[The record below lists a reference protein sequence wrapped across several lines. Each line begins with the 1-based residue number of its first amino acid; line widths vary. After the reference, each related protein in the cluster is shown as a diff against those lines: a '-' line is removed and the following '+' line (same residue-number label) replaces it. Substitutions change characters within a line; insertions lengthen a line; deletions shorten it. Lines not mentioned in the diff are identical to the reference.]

1 MKRILILCSIIF
13 FTGLQDNLRLIE
25 ENLIFYPGRI
35 DYPVGNNPWSI
46 ASGDFNNDGKQD
58 IVTANKENDNVAL
71 LTGNGDGTFNG
82 ASGYSVGDMPLTV
95 ISDYFNQDDYPD
107 LATSNFGSDNISVL
121 LGNGDG
127 TFQTATN
134 YNSGITTRC
143 IQSED
148 FNGDGYQDLA
158 VTNRDNF
165 SVSILIG
172 RGDGVF
178 NDAMEFS
185 TGQIKPRLLVA
196 GKFNSDTTVDL
207 AFTHAE
213 AVELRSDIVGIL
225 PGNGDGTFG
234 NVIITYVDSIGH
246 FRNATSISKGDFN
259 KDNVPDLAVGVDVTG
274 GEETDYVSIMLNN
287 GDASFS
293 NATPLQL
300 GYEGDKPFYIT
311 TAFFDSDDNPDLIIT
326 GSGANTVSVHLGNG
340 DGTFITENYYT
351 TAQYPRWITINDFND
366 DFNLDVVTANEGSTL
381 GGTASIFLGNGDGSL
396 IISPT
401 VVVDTTQPY
410 AGIAKDLN
418 LDGDIDLA
426 VANWGLSNVTNG
438 VLSILNGNGD
448 GTFSLTGSY
457 TIGKAAK
464 VIIAEK
470 FNNDEYT
477 DLAIVQDR
485 SHNIA
490 VFINNGD
497 GSFQGPANYDVD
509 LNPLSLT
516 SGDFNQDNIL
526 DLVTVNYNGDNF
538 SVLPGN
544 GDGTFG
550 TRTDFTTSHG
560 SRDVIAADINND
572 TFPDII
578 ILCSELSQNINL
590 IAIHFGNGDGGFG
603 SANTFNIPGA
613 YAWDIAQGDFNEDN
627 KLDLIV
633 TDVETNEV
641 YEYIGN
647 GNGTFSSGN
656 FIGQVSD
663 PLSVVPGDYNNDS
676 FLDIAVSDGD
686 NDNITLFLGNGDGSF
701 IKQVPSYGSQEAWN
715 LIAADF
721 DGDQDLDLAA
731 TTGIAGSPHITILN
745 NNTIISGV
753 EIKKPF
759 STPDHFILEQNYPNP
774 FNPTT
779 TIKYSIHSAGFVKLV
794 IYNAIGEEIKTLVN
808 EQKSAG
814 TYEVFF
820 DAEDLTSGIY
830 FYKID
835 AGEFSATRKMVILK

>member
-1 MKRILILCSIIF
+1 MKKTLIIF
-13 FTGLQDNLRLIE
+13 AVLFFIGGGSYYNSE
-25 ENLIFYPGRI
+25 ENSLIFYPGRI
-35 DYPVGNNPWSI
+35 DYPVGNNPWSVT
-46 ASGDFNNDGKQD
+46 SGDFNNDGKQD
-58 IVTANKENDNVAL
+58 IVIANKEDDNVSL
-71 LTGNGDGTFNG
+71 LTGNDDGTFND
-82 ASGYSVGDMPLTV
+82 ASGFSVGDMPLTV

-107 LATSNFGSDNISVL
+107 LATSNFGSDNLSVL

-127 TFQTATN
+127 TFQTAVN

-178 NDAMEFS
+178 NDAIEFS

-213 AVELRSDIVGIL
+213 PVELRGDIVGIL

-234 NVIITYVDSIGH
+234 NVIIANVDVIGH
-246 FRNATSISKGDFN
+246 FQNATSISEGDFN
-259 KDNVPDLAVGVDVTG
+259 KDNIPDLAVGVDVTG
-274 GEETDYVSIMLNN
+274 SEETDYVSILLNN

-311 TAFFDSDDNPDLIIT
+311 TDFLDSDDNLDLIIT
-326 GSGANTVSVHLGNG
+326 GSGANSVSVHLGNG

-351 TAQYPRWITINDFND
+351 TAQYPRWITINDFNND
-366 DFNLDVVTANEGSTL
+366 LNLDVVTVNEGSTL
-381 GGTASIFLGNGDGSL
+381 GGTVSIFPGNGDGSL

-401 VVVDTTQPY
+401 VAVDTTQPY
-410 AGIAKDLN
+410 AGVARDLD

-426 VANWGLSNVTNG
+426 IANWGLSNVTEG
-438 VLSILNGNGD
+438 VLSILHGNGD
-448 GTFSLTGSY
+448 GTFNLSDSY

-470 FNNDEYT
+470 FNDDEYP

-485 SHNIA
+485 SHNVA
-490 VFINNGD
+490 VFINNGS
-497 GSFQGPANYDVD
+497 GSFQGPVNYDVD

-516 SGDFNQDNIL
+516 SGDFNRDNKL
-526 DLVTVNYNGDNF
+526 DLVTANYNGDNF

-572 TFPDII
+572 LFLDMIV
-578 ILCSELSQNINL
+578 LCSEISQSINL
-590 IAIHFGNGDGGFG
+590 IAIHFGNGDGTFG
-603 SANTFNIPGA
+603 SASNFNIPGA
-613 YAWDIAQGDFNEDN
+613 YAWDMAQGDFNEDN
-627 KLDLIV
+627 NLDLIV
-633 TDVETNEV
+633 TDLETNEV

-656 FIGQVSD
+656 LIGQVPD
-663 PLSVVPGDYNNDS
+663 PLSVIPGDYNKDN

-721 DGDQDLDLAA
+721 DGDEDLDLAA

-745 NNTIISGV
+745 NKTIISVV
-753 EIKKPF
+753 EDKKLI
-759 STPDHFILEQNYPNP
+759 SAPDHFILEQNYPNP
-774 FNPTT
+774 FNPLTK
-779 TIKYSIHSAGFVKLV
+779 IKYSVKSAQKVTLKVFDLLGR
-794 IYNAIGEEIKTLVN
+794 EITTLVN
-808 EQKSAG
+808 EEKPAG
-814 TYEVFF
+814 TYEVIF
-820 DAEDLTSGIY
+820 DAKNLPSGIY
-830 FYKID
+830 FYKIS
-835 AGEFSATRKMVILK
+835 AGEFNSVKKMVLLK